1 MVANVETCLMSRIV
15 LGLSRIPQK
24 SRRAS
29 GAGSGEGHVA
39 RLFVPAY
46 DGGIAIK
53 VPVRQTRNS
62 DARRRLARL
71 FESRR
76 ILS

>member
-1 MVANVETCLMSRIV
+1 MSRIV
-15 LGLSRIPQK
+15 LGLSRILQK
-24 SRRAS
+24 SRRAT
-29 GAGSGEGHVA
+29 GADMSCGGHVA
-39 RLFVPAY
+39 RLFVPGC

-53 VPVRQTRNS
+53 VAVRQTRNS

-76 ILS
+76 VLS

>member
-1 MVANVETCLMSRIV
+1 MSRIV
-15 LGLSRIPQK
+15 LGLSRILQK
-24 SRRAS
+24 SRRATDA
-29 GAGSGEGHVA
+29 GAGGGGEGHVA

-53 VPVRQTRNS
+53 VPVRQTRNNS

-76 ILS
+76 TLS

>member
-1 MVANVETCLMSRIV
+1 MSRIV
-15 LGLSRIPQK
+15 LGPSRILQK
-24 SRRAS
+24 SRRATD
-29 GAGSGEGHVA
+29 AGGGGGEGHVA

-53 VPVRQTRNS
+53 VPVRQTRNNS

-76 ILS
+76 TLS

>member
-1 MVANVETCLMSRIV
+1 MSRIV
-15 LGLSRIPQK
+15 LGLSRTLRK
-24 SRRAS
+24 SRRATAAVAD
-29 GAGSGEGHVA
+29 GGRVA

-46 DGGIAIK
+46 DAAGIAVK
-53 VPVRQTRNS
+53 VPVRLTRNS

-76 ILS
+76 VLS

>member
-1 MVANVETCLMSRIV
+1 MSRIV
-15 LGLSRIPQK
+15 LGLTGILQK
-24 SRRAS
+24 PRRAT
-29 GAGSGEGHVA
+29 GVPGGEGHVA
-39 RLFVPAY
+39 RLFVPGY

-62 DARRRLARL
+62 DARRRLARQ

-76 ILS
+76 VLS

>member
-1 MVANVETCLMSRIV
+1 MSRIV
-15 LGLSRIPQK
+15 LGLGRILQK
-24 SRRAS
+24 SRRATGADVS
-29 GAGSGEGHVA
+29 GAGGHVA

-53 VPVRQTRNS
+53 VAVRQTRNS

-76 ILS
+76 VLS

>member
-1 MVANVETCLMSRIV
+1 MSRIV
-15 LGLSRIPQK
+15 LGLSGVLQK
-24 SRRAS
+24 SRRAT
-29 GAGSGEGHVA
+29 GVAGGEGHVA

-46 DGGIAIK
+46 EGGIAIK

-76 ILS
+76 VLS

>member
-1 MVANVETCLMSRIV
+1 MSRFTV
-15 LGLSRIPQK
+15 GMLLGKGLDKTRPVG
-24 SRRAS
+24 
-29 GAGSGEGHVA
+29 GAQHVA

-46 DGGIAIK
+46 DGGIGIK
-53 VPVRQTRNS
+53 VAIRQTRNS

-76 ILS
+76 VLS

>member
-1 MVANVETCLMSRIV
+1 MSRIV
-15 LGLSRIPQK
+15 LGPSRILQK
-24 SRRAS
+24 SRRATD
-29 GAGSGEGHVA
+29 AGGGGEGHVA

-53 VPVRQTRNS
+53 VPVRQTRNNS

-76 ILS
+76 TLS